1 MNFYNP
7 TGWLHGSPAELKEEI
22 SHACF
27 LEQLEELQQG
37 PEEVIE
43 GTGMRGYLSQ
53 IWPHSGLFPNIS
65 CRAAHSELSPAAW
78 PFSKSLAHIR
88 KT

>member
-1 MNFYNP
+1 MNFYNS

-37 PEEVIE
+37 PGEVME
-43 GTGMRGYLSQ
+43 GIRHERLPFTDLATL
-53 IWPHSGLFPNIS
+53 WPLPQHQL
-65 CRAAHSELSPAAW
+65 
-78 PFSKSLAHIR
+78 
-88 KT
+88 